1 MCIVVALSSRQ
12 RHLHGWHMRGDECC
26 GKTRKSR
33 SGRTIN
39 SVTTTTTVQRWSV
52 GDSNDGSGMGGPEH
66 STCSILD
73 TSGSV
78 VRYLKYLGK
87 YRDTKHDDTAIA
99 EITVRHRDK
108 YRKYREMT
116 ISAARTT
123 LLLATIINAVDVTV
137 LQEAVAALVSLADEW
152 QLSVSVTKDRTV
164 EQFSIN
170 NTPLPI
176 VTSYPDLGIRP
187 TIGSRALS
195 FKRPLKSLR
204 VDVCGY
210 VCPRI

>member
-152 QLSVSVTKDRTV
+152 QLSVSVTKCGVLGIGKDHTF

-170 NTPLPI
+170 NIPLPI
-176 VTSYPDLGIRP
+176 VTSYPDLGYES
-187 TIGSRALS
+187 TIIYL
-195 FKRPLKSLR
+195 FN
-204 VDVCGY
+204 
-210 VCPRI
+210 